1 MILIDMSQIILGNIF
16 SFGNGI
22 QETDE
27 DLIRHM
33 TLNSIRMYKNKFK
46 SYGDV
51 VLVFDSSNYW
61 RKEIFPQYKAARKLK
76 QNKNAED
83 WSRIWDSINT
93 IRIELEE
100 QFPYKTMRVERAEA
114 DDIIAHLA
122 KKYHQTEKIM
132 IISSDK
138 DYQQL
143 QRYPNISQ
151 YSTKTKTKL
160 ICKKPQE
167 FLIEHIIRGDSSDGI
182 PNILSDDDAII
193 NKEKRQKRL
202 TKKIL
207 DSINEDLAFGELPK
221 GHEEK
226 WKRNQEL
233 VDFEKIPDWII
244 NSIEE
249 KWNES
254 IKGKRSNLFNYFIE
268 HRLKNLMEH
277 ISEF

>member
-1 MILIDMSQIILGNIF
+1 MSQIILGNVF
-16 SFGNGI
+16 AFGNGI
-22 QETDE
+22 QESDE
-27 DLIRHM
+27 NLIRHM

-61 RKEIFPQYKAARKLK
+61 RKENFPQYKAARKVK

-132 IISSDK
+132 IVSSDK

-151 YSTKTKTKL
+151 YSTKTKMKL
-160 ICKKPQE
+160 VCKKPQE

-202 TKKIL
+202 TQKIF
-207 DSINEDLAFGELPK
+207 DTINEDLAFGELPK
-221 GHEEK
+221 GYEK
-226 WKRNQEL
+226 NWKRNQEL
-233 VDFEKIPDWII
+233 VDFERIPNWII
-244 NSIEE
+244 DSIEE
-249 KWNES
+249 KWNET

-268 HRLKNLMEH
+268 HRLKILMEH
-277 ISEF
+277 INEF